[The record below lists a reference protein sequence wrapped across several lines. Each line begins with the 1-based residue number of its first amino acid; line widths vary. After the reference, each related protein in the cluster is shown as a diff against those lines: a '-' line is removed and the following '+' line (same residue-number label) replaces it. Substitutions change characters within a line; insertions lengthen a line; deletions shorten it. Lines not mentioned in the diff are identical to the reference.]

1 MKLLRHIILVILFFA
16 VPNMGQTDKLP
27 SWISVVPKPIKVQLL
42 IGNGLKSDQLVTVKM
57 EEVVSRPVMGTIL
70 SRLPE
75 NLKVKNGSLILEL
88 SQNENL
94 SESEEGYKLTIEN
107 GNVTISAKGNAGLF
121 YGCQTL
127 EQILEDA
134 ADNNDEIPAC
144 VITDYPAMSYR
155 AVHFD
160 VKHHLDHMNYYYESI
175 DRLAKY
181 KINAIIFEFEDKL
194 RYKRQPLVGAPQAIS
209 IDEMAAL
216 TKYAKERHIEISP
229 LVQGLGH
236 ATYILKNEHYKELRE
251 LPHNK
256 WAFCPKD
263 ERTYDVL
270 FDLYRDAIDATP
282 SAKYLHIGGDEIGN
296 IGLCERCN
304 PGGKLKDASA
314 ELNKYWLVRASEF
327 AVANN
332 RIPIFWDDMVL
343 KGAGVYE
350 STREMDIG
358 DKELSEIWE
367 KGSKKLKNVVKDF
380 PEESVFM
387 RWNYTMGTQPGN
399 IRSLEWYEENNLDVI
414 IATAA
419 NSGEASLFPLDD
431 RDNNYL
437 SRGIAAIK
445 NFIQIAEKSNVV
457 GMLSTAWDDRSPHMG
472 TYWRGFIASAE
483 FSWSP
488 YGRSLEEYDVA
499 YLRREFGTSI
509 PNYSNFYAQL
519 RDAASYWDVAFMRN
533 GNRMDL
539 GNALFNLPGVAHWMP
554 PKDPNAPI
562 RTDFSDILMD
572 LPDFEHSGEWTE
584 KYTDRLTEAS
594 SLLERYNETSK
605 IIEEFKINS
614 TSNRYHW
621 ELYAALNDFQIS
633 VPHIMLAIK
642 RCDSDDLEEREA
654 GKEDIKSAIKYFEK
668 SWNNLK
674 TVYGETRFITQ
685 PTNFVH
691 DRYFHFASQ
700 REDLT
705 WMIQVEELLFEE
717 IDKQLLKIN

>member
-1 MKLLRHIILVILFFA
+1 MKKLVQILVVILFCI
-16 VPNMGQTDKLP
+16 NHSMGQTDELP
-27 SWISVVPKPIKVQLL
+27 SWISVVPKPISIQLFT
-42 IGNGLKSDQLVTVKM
+42 GDGLKSDQLVVVIM
-57 EEVVSRPVMGTIL
+57 EEKINRPVMGNIL
-70 SRLPE
+70 SQLPE
-75 NLKVKNGSLILEL
+75 NLEVEKGELILQL
-88 SQNENL
+88 VQNESL
-94 SESEEGYKLTIEN
+94 PKSEEGYQLKIED
-107 GNVTISAKGNAGLF
+107 GNVTISARGNAGLF

-127 EQILEDA
+127 EQMLEDA
-134 ADNNDEIPAC
+134 RDNNAEIPAC
-144 VITDYPAMSYR
+144 IIIDYPALSYR

-216 TKYAKERHIEISP
+216 TQYAKERYIEISP

-236 ATYILKNEHYKELRE
+236 ATFILKNEHYNELRE
-251 LPHNK
+251 LSHNR

-263 ERTYDVL
+263 ERTYEVL

-282 SAKYLHIGGDEIGN
+282 GAKYLHIGGDEIGN

-304 PGGKLKDASA
+304 PGGKLKNASA
-314 ELNKYWLVRASEF
+314 ELNKYWLVRVSEF

-350 STREMDIG
+350 STREMEISEE
-358 DKELSEIWE
+358 ELSAIWE
-367 KGSKKLKNVVKDF
+367 EGSKKLKKVVKDF
-380 PEESVFM
+380 PKESVFM

-399 IRSLEWYEENNLDVI
+399 LRSLEWYEENNLDVI

-419 NSGEASLFPLDD
+419 NSGAASLFPF
-431 RDNNYL
+431 DNRNGNSS

-445 NFIQIAEKSNVV
+445 NFIQIAEKTNVV
-457 GMLSTAWDDRSPHMG
+457 GMLSTAWDDRSPHME

-483 FSWSP
+483 YSWSP
-488 YGRSLEEYDVA
+488 NGRTIEEYDVA
-499 YLRREFGTSI
+499 YLKREFGTSI
-509 PNYSNFYAQL
+509 PNYINFYTKL
-519 RDAASYWDVAFMRN
+519 RDAANYWDIAYMRE

-539 GNALFNLPGVAHWMP
+539 ENTLFELPGVAHWMP

-562 RTDFSDILMD
+562 RTDFRDILMD
-572 LPDFEHSGEWTE
+572 LPDFNDSGKWSE
-584 KYTDRLTEAS
+584 KYSDRLTKAVS
-594 SLLERYNETSK
+594 ILEKYEETSK
-605 IIEEFKINS
+605 IIEKFKNS
-614 TSNRYHW
+614 SKSNRYHW

-633 VPHIMLAIK
+633 APYLMLAIK
-642 RCDSDDLEEREA
+642 RYDTSDIDEHEA
-654 GKEDIKSAIKYFEK
+654 GKDDIKKAIKYFQK
-668 SWNNLK
+668 SWKNLK
-674 TVYGETRFITQ
+674 DVYGKTRFITQ
-685 PTNFVH
+685 PSNFVP

-717 IDKQLLKIN
+717 INRRLLKNN